1 MLSKLTHIFM
11 ESTKEK
17 ALLCQLWLPTCLH
30 HSLVGPWGLGALC
43 ATYHGFSSCFFFL
56 WGLSSGKTSGCF
68 LKIQLIIF
76 FLLEFII
83 IPQEPMCSIISSL
96 GSSLCVTE
104 LGSQGLFH
112 LEVQCGYLSHLRKKA
127 EKVPE
132 YDNKTSCTLGEN
144 LREWP
149 YQNKGLR
156 QSLVWPPF
164 L

>member
-68 LKIQLIIF
+68 LKNSVDNFFFVRVHNYSTRTYVFNNFISWKLIMCYGIG
-76 FLLEFII
+76 LPRP
-83 IPQEPMCSIISSL
+83 IPPRSAVRIL
-96 GSSLCVTE
+96 VPP
-104 LGSQGLFH
+104 
-112 LEVQCGYLSHLRKKA
+112 K
-127 EKVPE
+127 EKGWE
-132 YDNKTSCTLGEN
+132 SAWI
-144 LREWP
+144 RQ
-149 YQNKGLR
+149 QNKLHIGWKPTGMAL
-156 QSLVWPPF
+156 PE
-164 L
+164 